1 MRQIGIITESMNH
14 TATVEVKRMS
24 ACSGCHK
31 ANPGMDTAQADPLS
45 DVSHCHECSMF
56 PVDTEMTVRA
66 VNEIGAAVGERVV
79 IESATELILGYAA
92 AVFLLPIGMAFLF
105 GCILAL
111 AIPAAWSAY
120 LGAVLGFVGAFAVVK
135 LIFDRRAKEKTVY
148 TIIKRLTKG
157 PGIPDEPQSMEN

>member
-1 MRQIGIITESMNH
+1 MRQIGIVTEIQQT

-31 ANPGMDTAQADPLS
+31 ANPGMDTAQTDTVS
-45 DVSHCHECSMF
+45 DISHCHECSMF
-56 PVDTEMTVRA
+56 PTETELTVCA

-92 AVFLLPIGMAFLF
+92 AVFLLPIGLAFLF
-105 GCILAL
+105 GCIFAL
-111 AIPAAWSAY
+111 AISTEWSVY
-120 LGAVLGFVGAFAVVK
+120 LGAVIGFVGAFAAVK

-148 TIIKRLTKG
+148 TIIKRLMKG
-157 PGIPDEPQSMEN
+157 SEIPQ

>member
-1 MRQIGIITESMNH
+1 MRQIGIITECMNQ

-31 ANPGMDTAQADPLS
+31 ANPGMDPGSGEVLS

-66 VNEIGAAVGERVV
+66 VNEIGAGIGERVV

-92 AVFLLPIGMAFLF
+92 AVFLMPIGLAFLC
-105 GCILAL
+105 GCIFAL
-111 AIPAAWSAY
+111 AIPTTWSAY
-120 LGAVLGFVGAFAVVK
+120 LGAVIGFIGAFAAVK

-157 PGIPDEPQSMEN
+157 LGIPDEPQSMEN

>member
-1 MRQIGIITESMNH
+1 MRQIGIVTESINR

-24 ACSGCHK
+24 ACSGCHR
-31 ANPGMDTAQADPLS
+31 ANPGMESVQGEALS
-45 DVSHCHECSMF
+45 DLSHCHECSMF

-92 AVFLLPIGMAFLF
+92 AVFLLPIGLAFLC
-105 GCILAL
+105 GCIFAL
-111 AIPAAWSAY
+111 VIPAVWSPY
-120 LGAVLGFVGAFAVVK
+120 LGAVVGFIGAFAAVK

-157 PGIPDEPQSMEN
+157 PGIPDEPESMEN